1 MSTKRKQTPRRVNQ
15 RNPKGT
21 GGIYEKNGKWVAF
34 VPVGR
39 TKSGNSARKTK
50 TCDTREEAMVEWG
63 KLIDQ
68 LNKNQLSAGPNITFR
83 KFAEEVL
90 FDNSER
96 WKGHVADGYYRTL
109 SNHVFPVLG
118 GKKLSAIRPREV
130 QALLDN
136 ARRDKAAQTVNNI
149 RSAMSVI
156 FKLAMKQELVNVN
169 PLDATEKFKRAS
181 YEKNPVQKPWSE
193 DEVDVVSQAFIDT
206 NLEAFVLL
214 SLSTGARTG
223 ELRALH
229 WSDID
234 FEAGTINIDKT
245 LDDHSIKQR
254 DGSTVYRQFL
264 SPPKTQSSIRV
275 LDVFWPIL
283 DVLRRH
289 QLRQEFQAAEA
300 TKKGRWQEQGLVF
313 TNNRGGFTSSKTI
326 RRQFLKVLDTHSIR
340 RIRLHDM
347 RHTFA
352 TLAIER
358 DPSSLAAVSRALG
371 HSSVS
376 ITMDRYAKEAKVS
389 HHATSLISDIVFKGK
404 NKGPK
409 ADQLSQ
415 VGKDFP
421 LRVNS
426 HFDRRG

>member
-300 TKKGRWQEQGLVF
+300 TKKGLWQEQGLVF

-326 RRQFLKVLDTHSIR
+326 RRQFLKVLDAHNI
-340 RIRLHDM
+340 
-347 RHTFA
+347 
-352 TLAIER
+352 
-358 DPSSLAAVSRALG
+358 
-371 HSSVS
+371 
-376 ITMDRYAKEAKVS
+376 
-389 HHATSLISDIVFKGK
+389 
-404 NKGPK
+404 
-409 ADQLSQ
+409 
-415 VGKDFP
+415 
-421 LRVNS
+421 
-426 HFDRRG
+426 